1 MPLLTGSRLNVRHLI
16 MGTALFNKEYEHL
29 VRLPKK
35 KGGCFGGKKKVHA
48 GLYVAAD
55 GTPL

>member
-1 MPLLTGSRLNVRHLI
+1 MMHMGNFLVGSLKSKD
-16 MGTALFNKEYEHL
+16 LFNKEYEHL

-35 KGGCFGGKKKVHA
+35 KGGCFGGKKKIHA